1 MTDRECFSWE
11 LHIMHE
17 GDLKK
22 QKIFRV
28 VADLTLAPPSR
39 WLKDIPSK
47 SSGQCAALGAMVDHL
62 EISMVPALVLLPL
75 LLRVASLHYLLG
87 VVILTSLPALLLWYY
102 YATHRKRR
110 RTLFFLTL
118 SLYSLFYMYYLF
130 LTEVWPRGD
139 VSPLQLCTVTT
150 GMILIIV
157 FLVLTKRGPGFVS
170 ASLHEAHKR
179 SQELNMDLD
188 GSAQVAP
195 SPSGAG
201 AAAQEAPAAK
211 WSRCAV
217 CKVMRPPRAGH
228 CRTCG
233 VCIQRLDHH
242 CIWWVHVQLL
252 FVAL

>member
-1 MTDRECFSWE
+1 MDNFNGVISAT
-11 LHIMHE
+11 L
-17 GDLKK
+17 
-22 QKIFRV
+22 V
-28 VADLTLAPPSR
+28 VTDLTLAPPSR

-47 SSGQCAALGAMVDHL
+47 SGGQCAALGAMLDHL
-62 EISMVPALVLLPL
+62 EISMVPALLLLPL

-87 VVILTSLPALLLWYY
+87 VAILTSLPALLLWYY

-139 VSPLQLCTVTT
+139 VSPLQLCAVTS

-157 FLVLTKRGPGFVS
+157 FLILTKRGPGFVS

-179 SQELNMDLD
+179 SQEANKDVD
-188 GSAQVAP
+188 NSVQAAS
-195 SPSGAG
+195 SPSAAV
-201 AAAQEAPAAK
+201 AAAQEAPGAK

-217 CKVMRPPRAGH
+217 CKVTRPPRAGH

-233 VCIQRLDHH
+233 VCVQRLDHH
-242 CIWWVHVQLL
+242 CIWWVHAQLL
-252 FVAL
+252 FVCLFECSCNI

>member
-179 SQELNMDLD
+179 SQELNKDLD

-201 AAAQEAPAAK
+201 AAAQEIPAAK